1 MNVLNIVSNLE
12 NKLNI
17 AITNEITQK
26 IQNGLY
32 TPLNND
38 RETYRFKLYLDTAN
52 YMGYDYLKR
61 TATVNPNTGMFD
73 DSSLSDV
80 PTNKIVRYINGIIS
94 VVDSNV
100 EGGVNLSSDSQ
111 ATSDTNL
118 TFSAGVVF
126 FIPLTSADT
135 DTMELVGTV
144 REIIDNAMQLNTYS
158 DFNGYNMSVAY
169 SLGRTGERLIRK
181 GVGDSITIN
190 CNVQYGFV
198 EGGINSTQIQ
208 ISHIVNSLV
217 TNIVYAPSTSLTRVS
232 TQEANVDLKQDTNSA
247 KNTTISSCLTLSFSK
262 PLQAKIFDTL
272 AMNYMLTGSSPV
284 MQIRVKIANLSRTI
298 PMVFNEVSI
307 TGENTLN
314 AGLSITMV
322 EAMTEA

>member
-1 MNVLNIVSNLE
+1 MNILDIVSNLE
-12 NKLNI
+12 NKLNV
-17 AITNEITQK
+17 AIKNKISQDTQNEF
-26 IQNGLY
+26 Y
-32 TPLNND
+32 TPLNNA
-38 RETYRFKLYLDTAN
+38 RETYRFKLFLDTAN

-61 TATVNPNTGMFD
+61 TASVTETGTFE
-73 DSSLSDV
+73 DSSLSDIL
-80 PTNKIVRYINGIIS
+80 TNKVVRYINGVIS

-100 EGGVNLSSDSQ
+100 EGGINLADNSQ

-118 TFSAGVVF
+118 TFSANVLF
-126 FIPLTSADT
+126 FIPLTSADN

-144 REIIDNAMQLNTYS
+144 REIIDNAMQLNTYA

-190 CNVQYGFV
+190 CTIQYGFV
-198 EGGINSTQIQ
+198 EGGINSTQIR
-208 ISHIVNSLV
+208 IKCGNS
-217 TNIVYAPSTSLTRVS
+217 IIYAPSKSLTRVS
-232 TQEANVDLKQDTNSA
+232 TQEANVDLSSDSNSS
-247 KNTTISSCLTLSFSK
+247 KSTTISSCLTLSFSK
-262 PLQAKIFDTL
+262 PFQNTEFDGK
-272 AMNYMLTGSSPV
+272 AAYYMLYGDTGEVFDLEISFV
-284 MQIRVKIANLSRTI
+284 NLTETI

-322 EAMTEA
+322 EAMESD

>member
-1 MNVLNIVSNLE
+1 VNILDIVSNLE

-17 AITNEITQK
+17 AIKNKIAQDTQNEF
-26 IQNGLY
+26 Y
-32 TPLNND
+32 TPLNNE

-61 TATVNPNTGMFD
+61 TAEVTKIGTFS
-73 DSSLSDV
+73 DSNLSDI
-80 PTNKIVRYINGIIS
+80 PTSKIVRYINGVIS
-94 VVDSNV
+94 VVDSNIQ
-100 EGGVNLSSDSQ
+100 GGVNLSDSTQ

-126 FIPLTSADT
+126 FIPLTSADN

-144 REIIDNAMQLNTYS
+144 REIIDNAMQLNTYA

-190 CNVQYGFV
+190 CNIQYGFV
-198 EGGINSTQIQ
+198 ESGINSTQIR
-208 ISHIVNSLV
+208 IKYGNS
-217 TNIVYAPSTSLTRVS
+217 IIYAPSKSLTRVS
-232 TQEANVDLKQDTNSA
+232 TQEANVDLTSDSNSS
-247 KNTTISSCLTLSFSK
+247 KSTTISSCLTLSFSK
-262 PLQAKIFDTL
+262 PFQNTDFDGE
-272 AMNYMLTGSSPV
+272 AAYYMLYGDMGKVFDLDISF
-284 MQIRVKIANLSRTI
+284 INLTERI

-314 AGLSITMV
+314 AGLTITMV
-322 EAMTEA
+322 QAMESD